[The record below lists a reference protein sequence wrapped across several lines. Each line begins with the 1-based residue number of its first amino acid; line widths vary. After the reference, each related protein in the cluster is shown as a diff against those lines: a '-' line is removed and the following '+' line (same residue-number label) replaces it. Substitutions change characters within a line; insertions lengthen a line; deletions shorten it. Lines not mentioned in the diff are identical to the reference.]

1 MSCDH
6 VCWSWLQYVLS
17 CSVYASKNKAKPSQ
31 MAGVSCKSPYAVQ
44 YTKVIQSL
52 KSNELINDPSVKHQR
67 RDERSI
73 FGNLPNYMTMD
84 KQAADDVQKID
95 SMDSEWTKYWILLY
109 KTQLCP
115 FIHHLPAQILTLET
129 GHIEKKPSI
138 LRGQIYLL
146 TMDKN
151 ASNV

>member
-1 MSCDH
+1 
-6 VCWSWLQYVLS
+6 
-17 CSVYASKNKAKPSQ
+17 
-31 MAGVSCKSPYAVQ
+31 
-44 YTKVIQSL
+44 
-52 KSNELINDPSVKHQR
+52 
-67 RDERSI
+67 
-73 FGNLPNYMTMD
+73 MTMD

-95 SMDSEWTKYWILLY
+95 SMDSEWTRYWILLY